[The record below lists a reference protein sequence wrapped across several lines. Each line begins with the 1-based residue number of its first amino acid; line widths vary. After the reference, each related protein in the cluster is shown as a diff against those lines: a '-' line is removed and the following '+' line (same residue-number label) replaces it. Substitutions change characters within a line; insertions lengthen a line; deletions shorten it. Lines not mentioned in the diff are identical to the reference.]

1 MGYALPIRRI
11 RRKTFAIPSVTINAM
26 GVGRFAAGLRKAVDP
41 RLNDRGCISGVPQQ
55 MNNAFCSRLVYVG
68 ALSIA
73 LIAAIGLF
81 AQDTPQTVLRPPK
94 GAQVAIV
101 VFEDLQCPMCR
112 RTAPLLEQASRT
124 YKIPVVRHDF
134 PLPMHNWSYQAA
146 VMARYFD
153 THSKA
158 LGNEF
163 RDYIFQNQLEI
174 NPQNLRAYA
183 EKFATEHKVDLPF
196 VIDPTGKLAAEVN
209 ADRDLGNAIK
219 IGHTPTVYIVSSR
232 NSGKPYVEV
241 TDNNQLYST
250 IDAMMKN

>member
-1 MGYALPIRRI
+1 MEPLECCGYGAQAATMA
-11 RRKTFAIPSVTINAM
+11 TFASKRMGMQQRNMYRGKMRNESVKDSLRNCFRLLLVLT
-26 GVGRFAAGLRKAVDP
+26 VAAVCG
-41 RLNDRGCISGVPQQ
+41 
-55 MNNAFCSRLVYVG
+55 
-68 ALSIA
+68 
-73 LIAAIGLF
+73 F
-81 AQDTPQTVLRPPK
+81 AQDTADSVLRPPK

-112 RTAPLLEQASRT
+112 RTAPLVEQASKT

-153 THSKA
+153 TYSKS

-163 RDYIFQNQLEI
+163 RDYIFENQLEV
-174 NPQNLRAYA
+174 NPQNLRGFG
-183 EKFATEHKVDLPF
+183 EKFAAAHKVGLPF
-196 VIDPTGKLAAEVN
+196 VIDPGGKLAAEVN

-219 IGHTPTVYIVSSR
+219 LSHTPTVYVVSNR
-232 NSGKPYVEV
+232 NPSKPYIEV
-241 TDNNQLYST
+241 KDNTQLYST

>member
-1 MGYALPIRRI
+1 MGIFPRNMLTEMTRVIF
-11 RRKTFAIPSVTINAM
+11 KSSFAVLFVFLLTM
-26 GVGRFAAGLRKAVDP
+26 AANV
-41 RLNDRGCISGVPQQ
+41 C
-55 MNNAFCSRLVYVG
+55 
-68 ALSIA
+68 
-73 LIAAIGLF
+73 AA
-81 AQDTPQTVLRPPK
+81 AQDTPDVLRPPK

-112 RTAPLLEQASRT
+112 RTAPLVEQASKT

-163 RDYIFQNQLEI
+163 RDYIFENQLEI

-183 EKFATEHKVDLPF
+183 EKFATAHKVDFPF
-196 VIDPTGKLAAEVN
+196 VIDPSGKLAGQVN
-209 ADRDLGNAIK
+209 ADRDLGTAIK
-219 IGHTPTVYIVSSR
+219 LSHTPTVYIVSSR
-232 NSGKPYVEV
+232 NPSKPYIEV
-241 TDNNQLYST
+241 KDNTQLYST
-250 IDAMMKN
+250 IDAMMKD